1 MFSFL
6 FFGRKR
12 RNKSKSRFLN
22 ESKISYGSTSFL
34 DFDDNAISK
43 LNGSN
48 ILQPSPTR
56 AQLATR
62 RRTITIER
70 DEKDERGFL
79 DRAFENAAA
88 IDEDPILDQN

>member
-6 FFGRKR
+6 FFRRKR
-12 RNKSKSRFLN
+12 RNRSKSRFLN
-22 ESKISYGSTSFL
+22 ESKISYGSTSFM

-43 LNGSN
+43 LNGNN

-56 AQLATR
+56 AQFSTR
-62 RRTITIER
+62 RRTITNER
-70 DEKDERGFL
+70 DERGFL

>member
-34 DFDDNAISK
+34 DLDDNAISK
-43 LNGSN
+43 LNGNN

-56 AQLATR
+56 AQFAIR
-62 RRTITIER
+62 RRTITNER
-70 DEKDERGFL
+70 DERGFL